1 MPIGKVI
8 EELRRSRSLT
18 QLAVADY
25 LGTTQRE
32 LSFIENGKRGLKPK
46 VFHKLM
52 ECLNSKQPISPS
64 EWTKIFTSMILDSL
78 TSILSSMGEGPTIN
92 FQEEPN
98 QSYGN
103 ILIQLLDDRLFMVE
117 MLAIP
122 KNADPQLTKQSAKI
136 LNLILSLHPKNRE
149 IIAKLLSAM
158 STE

>member
-18 QLAVADY
+18 QLEVADY

-32 LSFIENGKRGLKPK
+32 LSFIENGKRGLKSE

-52 ECLNSKQPISPS
+52 ECLNSKRPISSS

-78 TSILSSMGEGPTIN
+78 MPILSSMREGPTIN
-92 FQEEPN
+92 SQEEPN

-103 ILIQLLDDRLFMVE
+103 ILVQLPDDKLFMVE
-117 MLAIP
+117 MLAVP

-136 LNLILSLHPKNRE
+136 LSSILSLHPKNRE
-149 IIAKLLSAM
+149 IIMKLLSAL
-158 STE
+158 SIE